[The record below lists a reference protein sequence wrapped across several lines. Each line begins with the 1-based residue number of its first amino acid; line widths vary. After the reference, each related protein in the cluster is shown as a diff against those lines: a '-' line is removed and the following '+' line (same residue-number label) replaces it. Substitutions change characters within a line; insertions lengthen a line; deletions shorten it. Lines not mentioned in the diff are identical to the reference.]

1 MLHCGRFMKRIT
13 SKQDGLCFLFCFFLV
28 EIIQDH
34 RRAEDSNSR
43 LQQIGQ
49 FVQKHLLFSFSFF
62 FHFSNWYC
70 FTQLILLTKRANIV
84 VCLLNDTSASF
95 SNDEHKISTF
105 SRKKMHSIFF
115 SLYSNRYYY
124 SVGNFVKII
133 IVLQK
138 NLKRVGRIFFVK
150 SLFVVLFLFF

>member
-1 MLHCGRFMKRIT
+1 MLHCGRFMKRII
-13 SKQDGLCFLFCFFLV
+13 SKQDGLCFLCFFVCFFV

-49 FVQKHLLFSFSFF
+49 FVQKHLLFSFFF

-84 VCLLNDTSASF
+84 VCFLLKRHLSLF
-95 SNDEHKISTF
+95 SNDEHRYQHFHVKKCINFFLDSIIGIILLEIS
-105 SRKKMHSIFF
+105 S
-115 SLYSNRYYY
+115 
-124 SVGNFVKII
+124 
-133 IVLQK
+133 
-138 NLKRVGRIFFVK
+138 K
-150 SLFVVLFLFF
+150 SLLFCKRI

>member
-1 MLHCGRFMKRIT
+1 MLHCGRLMKRFT

-84 VCLLNDTSASF
+84 VCFLNDTSASF

-105 SRKKMHSIFF
+105 SRKKNAFNYFF
-115 SLYSNRYYY
+115 SRQSI
-124 SVGNFVKII
+124 VIGII
-133 IVLQK
+133 IL
-138 NLKRVGRIFFVK
+138 LEISSK
-150 SLFVVLFLFF
+150 SLLFCKRI

>member
-49 FVQKHLLFSFSFF
+49 FVQKHLLFLLSLLFFSFLKLVLFYTAHTTDKKSKHCGLF
-62 FHFSNWYC
+62 F
-70 FTQLILLTKRANIV
+70 KRH
-84 VCLLNDTSASF
+84 LSLF
-95 SNDEHKISTF
+95 SNDEHRYQHFHVKKCIQFF
-105 SRKKMHSIFF
+105 SRQSI
-115 SLYSNRYYY
+115 
-124 SVGNFVKII
+124 VMGII
-133 IVLQK
+133 LLEISS
-138 NLKRVGRIFFVK
+138 K
-150 SLFVVLFLFF
+150 SLLFCKRI

>member
-1 MLHCGRFMKRIT
+1 MLHCGRFMKRII
-13 SKQDGLCFLFCFFLV
+13 SKQDGLCFLFCFLV

-49 FVQKHLLFSFSFF
+49 FVQKHLLFSYFF

-84 VCLLNDTSASF
+84 VCFLNDTSASSRTTNIRYQHF
-95 SNDEHKISTF
+95 HVKNAFNFF
-105 SRKKMHSIFF
+105 SRQLI
-115 SLYSNRYYY
+115 
-124 SVGNFVKII
+124 GII
-133 IVLQK
+133 LLEISS
-138 NLKRVGRIFFVK
+138 K
-150 SLFVVLFLFF
+150 SLLFCKRIRRN